1 MKDYILVGLGI
12 AGISFAEVLLQHQK
26 SFIVISDD
34 SQKTSQVAAGLYN
47 PIILKRFS
55 EVWKAQEQLDLL
67 DIFYEN
73 LERKLQI
80 KINVKIPIFRKI
92 ASIEE
97 QNNWFIAA
105 DKPLLAPFLST
116 QISNKKYQGIESPF
130 GYGEVLK
137 TGYVDTR
144 NLLPAYHLYLT
155 SINMLQEETFDHDIL
170 KIYDNYVEYKGIKA
184 KHIVFA
190 EGYGM
195 LSNPYFRT
203 LPLDG
208 TKGELLVIK
217 VPQLSLDVIIKSR
230 VFMLPLGNFLYMV
243 GATYDW
249 VDKTDGPTNKGKKE
263 LIDNVKELISYDF
276 EIVEHQA
283 AIRPTVKD
291 RRPLVGTHT
300 NYKNMHVLNGLGT
313 RGIML
318 GPAMANKLFEFIEWN
333 KPLDKQVNINRFY

>member
-116 QISNKKYQGIESPF
+116 QISNTKYKIEPSFFFGAMYVSYALGIAFAFAAFIISYLF
-130 GYGEVLK
+130 CNTTLK
-137 TGYVDTR
+137 TAFIV
-144 NLLPAYHLYLT
+144 
-155 SINMLQEETFDHDIL
+155 
-170 KIYDNYVEYKGIKA
+170 
-184 KHIVFA
+184 IVF
-190 EGYGM
+190 
-195 LSNPYFRT
+195 T
-203 LPLDG
+203 LIIFTPIIIRISRNIWINFFIHYDKNY
-208 TKGELLVIK
+208 TI
-217 VPQLSLDVIIKSR
+217 SL
-230 VFMLPLGNFLYMV
+230 
-243 GATYDW
+243 
-249 VDKTDGPTNKGKKE
+249 
-263 LIDNVKELISYDF
+263 
-276 EIVEHQA
+276 
-283 AIRPTVKD
+283 
-291 RRPLVGTHT
+291 
-300 NYKNMHVLNGLGT
+300 
-313 RGIML
+313 
-318 GPAMANKLFEFIEWN
+318 
-333 KPLDKQVNINRFY
+333 